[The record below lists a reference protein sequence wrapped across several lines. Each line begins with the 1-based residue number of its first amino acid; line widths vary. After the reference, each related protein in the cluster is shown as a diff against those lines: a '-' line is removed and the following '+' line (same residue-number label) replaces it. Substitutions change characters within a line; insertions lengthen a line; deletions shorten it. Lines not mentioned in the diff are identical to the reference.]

1 MRRSGSHYLSDA
13 IIELRLCEICI
24 SHVDL
29 NQALLFPLPLK
40 GEQVPVS
47 PIKAKAGAL
56 DLPHRGARADRWEN
70 RMFRPFAEWIANT
83 ELNHAFQE
91 NAAWLVPTSQSIHI
105 ISVCVLFTCAI
116 LISMRILGVTS
127 IGRTVSQLTDTLVPW
142 MWGAL
147 GVLLLT
153 GTIQTIAEPVRQF
166 VTPVFWAKMIMIVVV
181 MTITAVFTG
190 KVRANAAAWDAAAS
204 LPPGARQFAIVSAF
218 LWVVIIVCGR
228 FIGYTWSF
236 YL

>member
-1 MRRSGSHYLSDA
+1 
-13 IIELRLCEICI
+13 
-24 SHVDL
+24 
-29 NQALLFPLPLK
+29 
-40 GEQVPVS
+40 
-47 PIKAKAGAL
+47 
-56 DLPHRGARADRWEN
+56 
-70 RMFRPFAEWIANT
+70 MFRPFADWIANT
-83 ELNHAFQE
+83 ELNHTFQE

-105 ISVCVLFTCAI
+105 ISVCVLFTSAI

-204 LPPGARQFAIVSAF
+204 RPPGARQFAIVSAL
-218 LWVVIIVCGR
+218 LWVAIIVCGR